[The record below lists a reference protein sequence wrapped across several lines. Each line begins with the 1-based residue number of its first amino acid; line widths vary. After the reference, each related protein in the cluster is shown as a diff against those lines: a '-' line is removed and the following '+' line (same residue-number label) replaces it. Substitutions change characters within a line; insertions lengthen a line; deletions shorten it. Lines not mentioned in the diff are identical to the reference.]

1 MDNSVIHRIHVLRQ
15 MTVDELREQWRELYG
30 EESRSR
36 NRDYLFRRLA
46 WRVQEIAHDGLSD
59 AAKTR
64 LEELATDTFT
74 RMRTPRETLDAATTA
89 NVKTATT
96 TKLRSRRDPRLPTAG
111 TIISRHYHGRE
122 IRVLTLDDG
131 FELDGQHFTS
141 LSAVAKAV
149 TGAKWN
155 GRLFFG
161 LTERKRKA

>member
-1 MDNSVIHRIHVLRQ
+1 VETTVLSEINRLRR
-15 MTVDELREQWRELYG
+15 MTVAELRAEWLRLNG
-30 EESRSR
+30 EPARSR

-46 WRVQEIAHDGLSD
+46 WRVQEIAHGGLSD
-59 AAKTR
+59 AAKAR
-64 LEELATDTFT
+64 LDELGTDTFT
-74 RMRTPRETLDAATTA
+74 HTRTPRWALDAATTA

-96 TKLRSRRDPRLPTAG
+96 TKPRSRRDRRLPTAG

-161 LTERKRKA
+161 LTERKRKS